1 MPLSL
6 AMAFRIV
13 ARLARG
19 SRACWS
25 IVLRLGAVVS
35 AATLIKGGTDWGS
48 AFGDIMFAVIESGG
62 KQHRVEEGE
71 VLRLEKLAAGPGD
84 TVTFDR
90 VLMIAEGDDIK
101 VGTPFVAGG
110 EVTAEVV
117 GEGRG
122 DKVTVIKFKRR
133 KNYHRKQGHRQSY
146 TEVRVT
152 GIRG

>member
-1 MPLSL
+1 
-6 AMAFRIV
+6 
-13 ARLARG
+13 
-19 SRACWS
+19 
-25 IVLRLGAVVS
+25 
-35 AATLIKGGTDWGS
+35 
-48 AFGDIMFAVIESGG
+48 MFAVIESGG

-71 VLRLEKLAAGPGD
+71 ILRLEKLAAGPGE

-90 VLMIAEGDDIK
+90 VLLIAQGDDIK
-101 VGTPFVAGG
+101 VGTPFVDGG

-122 DKVTVIKFKRR
+122 EKITVIKFKRR

>member
-1 MPLSL
+1 
-6 AMAFRIV
+6 
-13 ARLARG
+13 
-19 SRACWS
+19 
-25 IVLRLGAVVS
+25 
-35 AATLIKGGTDWGS
+35 
-48 AFGDIMFAVIESGG
+48 MFAVIESGG

-71 VLRLEKLAAGPGD
+71 ILRLEKLAAGPGE

-90 VLMIAEGDDIK
+90 VLLIAQGDDIK
-101 VGTPFVAGG
+101 VGTPFVDGV

-122 DKVTVIKFKRR
+122 EKITVIKFKRR

>member
-1 MPLSL
+1 
-6 AMAFRIV
+6 
-13 ARLARG
+13 
-19 SRACWS
+19 
-25 IVLRLGAVVS
+25 
-35 AATLIKGGTDWGS
+35 
-48 AFGDIMFAVIESGG
+48 MFAVIESGG

-71 VLRLEKLAAGPGD
+71 ILRLEKLAAGPGE

-90 VLMIAEGDDIK
+90 VLLIAQGDDIK
-101 VGTPFVAGG
+101 VGAPFVDGG

-122 DKVTVIKFKRR
+122 EKITVIKFKRR

-146 TEVRVT
+146 TKVRVT

>member
-1 MPLSL
+1 MY
-6 AMAFRIV
+6 
-13 ARLARG
+13 
-19 SRACWS
+19 
-25 IVLRLGAVVS
+25 
-35 AATLIKGGTDWGS
+35 
-48 AFGDIMFAVIESGG
+48 AVIESGG

-71 VLRLEKLAAGPGD
+71 VLRLEKLAAGPGE

-90 VLMIAEGDDIK
+90 VLLIAEGDDIK
-101 VGTPFVAGG
+101 VGTPFVDGG

>member
-1 MPLSL
+1 
-6 AMAFRIV
+6 
-13 ARLARG
+13 
-19 SRACWS
+19 
-25 IVLRLGAVVS
+25 
-35 AATLIKGGTDWGS
+35 
-48 AFGDIMFAVIESGG
+48 MFAVIESGG

-71 VLRLEKLAAGPGD
+71 ILRLEKLAAGPGE

-90 VLMIAEGDDIK
+90 VLLIAHGDDIK
-101 VGTPFVAGG
+101 VGTPFVDGG

-122 DKVTVIKFKRR
+122 EKITVIKFKRR

>member
-1 MPLSL
+1 
-6 AMAFRIV
+6 
-13 ARLARG
+13 
-19 SRACWS
+19 
-25 IVLRLGAVVS
+25 
-35 AATLIKGGTDWGS
+35 
-48 AFGDIMFAVIESGG
+48 
-62 KQHRVEEGE
+62 
-71 VLRLEKLAAGPGD
+71 
-84 TVTFDR
+84 VTFDR
-90 VLMIAEGDDIK
+90 VLLIAEGDDIK
-101 VGTPFVAGG
+101 VGTPFVDGG

>member
-1 MPLSL
+1 
-6 AMAFRIV
+6 
-13 ARLARG
+13 
-19 SRACWS
+19 
-25 IVLRLGAVVS
+25 
-35 AATLIKGGTDWGS
+35 
-48 AFGDIMFAVIESGG
+48 MFAVIESGG

-71 VLRLEKLAAGPGD
+71 VLRLEKLAAGPGE

-90 VLMIAEGDDIK
+90 VLLIAEGDDIK
-101 VGTPFVAGG
+101 VGTPFVDGG
-110 EVTAEVV
+110 EVTAEVG

>member
-1 MPLSL
+1 
-6 AMAFRIV
+6 
-13 ARLARG
+13 
-19 SRACWS
+19 
-25 IVLRLGAVVS
+25 
-35 AATLIKGGTDWGS
+35 
-48 AFGDIMFAVIESGG
+48 MFAVIESGG

-71 VLRLEKLAAGPGD
+71 ILHLEKLAAGPGE

-90 VLMIAEGDDIK
+90 VLLIAQGDDIK
-101 VGTPFVAGG
+101 VGTPFVDGG

-122 DKVTVIKFKRR
+122 EKITVIKFKRR

>member
-1 MPLSL
+1 
-6 AMAFRIV
+6 
-13 ARLARG
+13 
-19 SRACWS
+19 
-25 IVLRLGAVVS
+25 
-35 AATLIKGGTDWGS
+35 
-48 AFGDIMFAVIESGG
+48 
-62 KQHRVEEGE
+62 
-71 VLRLEKLAAGPGD
+71 
-84 TVTFDR
+84 
-90 VLMIAEGDDIK
+90 DDIK
-101 VGTPFVAGG
+101 VGTPFVDGG

>member
-1 MPLSL
+1 
-6 AMAFRIV
+6 
-13 ARLARG
+13 
-19 SRACWS
+19 
-25 IVLRLGAVVS
+25 
-35 AATLIKGGTDWGS
+35 
-48 AFGDIMFAVIESGG
+48 MFAVIESGG

-71 VLRLEKLAAGPGD
+71 VLRLEKLAAGPGE

-90 VLMIAEGDDIK
+90 VLLIAEGDDIK
-101 VGTPFVAGG
+101 VGTPFVDGG

-146 TEVRVT
+146 PEVRVT

>member
-1 MPLSL
+1 
-6 AMAFRIV
+6 
-13 ARLARG
+13 
-19 SRACWS
+19 
-25 IVLRLGAVVS
+25 
-35 AATLIKGGTDWGS
+35 
-48 AFGDIMFAVIESGG
+48 MFAVIESGG

-71 VLRLEKLAAGPGD
+71 VLRLEKLAAGPGE

-90 VLMIAEGDDIK
+90 VLLIAEGDDIK
-101 VGTPFVAGG
+101 VGTPFVDGG

-122 DKVTVIKFKRR
+122 DKLTVIKFKRR
-133 KNYHRKQGHRQSY
+133 TNYHRKQGHRQSY

>member
-1 MPLSL
+1 
-6 AMAFRIV
+6 
-13 ARLARG
+13 
-19 SRACWS
+19 
-25 IVLRLGAVVS
+25 
-35 AATLIKGGTDWGS
+35 
-48 AFGDIMFAVIESGG
+48 MFAVIESGG

-71 VLRLEKLAAGPGD
+71 VLRLEKLAAGPGE

-90 VLMIAEGDDIK
+90 VLLIAEGDDIK
-101 VGTPFVAGG
+101 VGTPFVDGG

>member
-1 MPLSL
+1 
-6 AMAFRIV
+6 
-13 ARLARG
+13 
-19 SRACWS
+19 
-25 IVLRLGAVVS
+25 
-35 AATLIKGGTDWGS
+35 
-48 AFGDIMFAVIESGG
+48 MFAVIESGG

-71 VLRLEKLAAGPGD
+71 VLRLEKLAAGPGE

-90 VLMIAEGDDIK
+90 VLLIAEGDDIK
-101 VGTPFVAGG
+101 VGTPFVDGG

-122 DKVTVIKFKRR
+122 EKVTVIKFKRR

>member
-1 MPLSL
+1 
-6 AMAFRIV
+6 
-13 ARLARG
+13 
-19 SRACWS
+19 
-25 IVLRLGAVVS
+25 
-35 AATLIKGGTDWGS
+35 
-48 AFGDIMFAVIESGG
+48 MFAVIESGG

-71 VLRLEKLAAGPGD
+71 VLRLEKLAAGPGE

-90 VLMIAEGDDIK
+90 VLLIAEGDDIK
-101 VGTPFVAGG
+101 VGTPFVDGG

-122 DKVTVIKFKRR
+122 DKVTVIKVKRR

>member
-1 MPLSL
+1 
-6 AMAFRIV
+6 
-13 ARLARG
+13 
-19 SRACWS
+19 
-25 IVLRLGAVVS
+25 
-35 AATLIKGGTDWGS
+35 
-48 AFGDIMFAVIESGG
+48 MFAVIESGG

-71 VLRLEKLAAGPGD
+71 VLRLEKLAAGPGE

-90 VLMIAEGDDIK
+90 VLLIAEGDDIK
-101 VGTPFVAGG
+101 VGMPFVDGG

>member
-1 MPLSL
+1 
-6 AMAFRIV
+6 
-13 ARLARG
+13 
-19 SRACWS
+19 
-25 IVLRLGAVVS
+25 
-35 AATLIKGGTDWGS
+35 
-48 AFGDIMFAVIESGG
+48 MFAVIESGG

-71 VLRLEKLAAGPGD
+71 VLRLEKLAAGPGE

-90 VLMIAEGDDIK
+90 VLLIAEGDDIK
-101 VGTPFVAGG
+101 VGTPFVDGG

-122 DKVTVIKFKRR
+122 DKVMVIKFKRR

>member
-1 MPLSL
+1 
-6 AMAFRIV
+6 
-13 ARLARG
+13 
-19 SRACWS
+19 
-25 IVLRLGAVVS
+25 
-35 AATLIKGGTDWGS
+35 
-48 AFGDIMFAVIESGG
+48 MFAVIESGG

-71 VLRLEKLAAGPGD
+71 ILRLEKLAAGPGE

-90 VLMIAEGDDIK
+90 VLLIAQGEDIK
-101 VGTPFVAGG
+101 VGTPFVDGG

-122 DKVTVIKFKRR
+122 EKITVIKFKRR

>member
-1 MPLSL
+1 
-6 AMAFRIV
+6 
-13 ARLARG
+13 
-19 SRACWS
+19 
-25 IVLRLGAVVS
+25 
-35 AATLIKGGTDWGS
+35 
-48 AFGDIMFAVIESGG
+48 MFAVIESGG

-71 VLRLEKLAAGPGD
+71 ILRLEKLAAGPGE

-90 VLMIAEGDDIK
+90 VLLIAQGDDIK
-101 VGTPFVAGG
+101 VGTPFVDGG

-122 DKVTVIKFKRR
+122 EKITVIKFKRR

-146 TEVRVT
+146 TKVLVT

>member
-1 MPLSL
+1 
-6 AMAFRIV
+6 
-13 ARLARG
+13 
-19 SRACWS
+19 
-25 IVLRLGAVVS
+25 
-35 AATLIKGGTDWGS
+35 
-48 AFGDIMFAVIESGG
+48 MFAVIESGG

-71 VLRLEKLAAGPGD
+71 VLRLEKLAAGPGE

-90 VLMIAEGDDIK
+90 VLLIAEGDDIK
-101 VGTPFVAGG
+101 VGTPFVDGG

-146 TEVRVT
+146 TEVRVP

>member
-1 MPLSL
+1 
-6 AMAFRIV
+6 
-13 ARLARG
+13 
-19 SRACWS
+19 
-25 IVLRLGAVVS
+25 
-35 AATLIKGGTDWGS
+35 
-48 AFGDIMFAVIESGG
+48 MFAVIESGG

-71 VLRLEKLAAGPGD
+71 ILRLEKRAAGPGE

-90 VLMIAEGDDIK
+90 VLLIAQGDDIK
-101 VGTPFVAGG
+101 VGTPFVDGV

-122 DKVTVIKFKRR
+122 EKITVIKFKRR

>member
-1 MPLSL
+1 
-6 AMAFRIV
+6 
-13 ARLARG
+13 
-19 SRACWS
+19 
-25 IVLRLGAVVS
+25 
-35 AATLIKGGTDWGS
+35 
-48 AFGDIMFAVIESGG
+48 MFAVIESGG

-71 VLRLEKLAAGPGD
+71 ILRLEKLAAGPGE

-90 VLMIAEGDDIK
+90 VLLVAQGDDIK
-101 VGTPFVAGG
+101 VGTPFVDGG

-122 DKVTVIKFKRR
+122 EKITVIKFKRR

>member
-1 MPLSL
+1 
-6 AMAFRIV
+6 
-13 ARLARG
+13 
-19 SRACWS
+19 
-25 IVLRLGAVVS
+25 
-35 AATLIKGGTDWGS
+35 
-48 AFGDIMFAVIESGG
+48 MFAVIESGG

-71 VLRLEKLAAGPGD
+71 ILRLEKLAAGPGE

-90 VLMIAEGDDIK
+90 VLLIAEGDDIK
-101 VGTPFVAGG
+101 VGTPFVDGG

>member
-1 MPLSL
+1 
-6 AMAFRIV
+6 
-13 ARLARG
+13 
-19 SRACWS
+19 
-25 IVLRLGAVVS
+25 
-35 AATLIKGGTDWGS
+35 
-48 AFGDIMFAVIESGG
+48 MFAVIESGG

-71 VLRLEKLAAGPGD
+71 ILRLEKLAAGPGE

-90 VLMIAEGDDIK
+90 VLLIAQGDDIK
-101 VGTPFVAGG
+101 VGAPFVDGG

-122 DKVTVIKFKRR
+122 EKITVIKFKRR